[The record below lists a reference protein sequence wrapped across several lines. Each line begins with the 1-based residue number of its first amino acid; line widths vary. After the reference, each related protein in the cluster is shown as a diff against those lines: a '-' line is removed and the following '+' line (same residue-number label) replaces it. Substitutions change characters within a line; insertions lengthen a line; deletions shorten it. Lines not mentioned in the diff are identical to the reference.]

1 MISKGSLEVL
11 RRTVEAL
18 AGGPLPDWEGVA
30 ATVVEHRLRPGDTLV
45 QGERQGRAPHA
56 TDFYLVIDG
65 ALQVKVVDTSG
76 ASQTVNFASTGDLMA
91 TQPAVA
97 GGGANPELAGTL
109 PFTAFLKGAARAR
122 SETYVMVALT
132 RTTVVQLDG
141 ASLASL
147 ADTSLPWAKVF
158 ATAYRL
164 YALFMR
170 RERDRM
176 RLSPERRYRSFLR
189 DYGDI
194 QRAIPQKMIADY
206 LGISEVGMSRIVARV
221 RKEQTHEQAPEQAEP
236 QEQPPNL
243 AGG

>member
-1 MISKGSLEVL
+1 M
-11 RRTVEAL
+11 
-18 AGGPLPDWEGVA
+18 
-30 ATVVEHRLRPGDTLV
+30 
-45 QGERQGRAPHA
+45 
-56 TDFYLVIDG
+56 IDG

-97 GGGANPELAGTL
+97 GGGANPELAGTPL
-109 PFTAFLKGAARAR
+109 AAHKGAARAR

-176 RLSPERRYRSFLR
+176 RLSPAALPQLPGSATSNGPSRRR
-189 DYGDI
+189 
-194 QRAIPQKMIADY
+194 
-206 LGISEVGMSRIVARV
+206 
-221 RKEQTHEQAPEQAEP
+221 
-236 QEQPPNL
+236 
-243 AGG
+243 